1 MRLSALLT
9 SMTGL
14 AVAGGSAWFALDV
27 LQTQRAGL
35 AEELRRQQEEANES
49 TVEVI
54 VAAVDIPFGEEIDRS
69 QLATIRWPREAMPNG
84 VFTDFAALVPEGE
97 NPHRRAKRAMAQG
110 ELFLASKVSGFGEKV
125 TITQT
130 LTPGHRAMAI
140 KVSAETAAG
149 GFVTP
154 GDAVDI
160 VLTHGRDEG
169 LRTVTVL
176 QNIRV
181 VGVDQLADEQ
191 SDAPVV
197 ARTVTVEVTPEQG
210 QKLALAQRAGALSIS
225 LRSLDMAEGVTEDAP
240 LESVRLADI
249 LQQVS
254 PLPEGEKAPT
264 IRIFRGTDV
273 TEVTN

>member
-9 SMTGL
+9 AVTGL
-14 AVAGGSAWFALDV
+14 AVAGGSAWFALDT
-27 LQTQRAGL
+27 LQSQRAGL
-35 AEELRRQQEEANES
+35 EDELRRQQLEAES
-49 TVEVI
+49 ATVEVI
-54 VAAVDIPFGEEIDRS
+54 VAAVDIPFGAEIDRS
-69 QLATIRWPREAMPNG
+69 QLATIRWPRETVPQG
-84 VFTDFAALVPEGE
+84 IFTAFDALVPAGDD
-97 NPHRRAKRAMAQG
+97 PHRRARRAMSQG
-110 ELFLASKVSGFGEKV
+110 ELVLASKVSGFGEKV

-130 LTPGHRAMAI
+130 LTPGYRAMAI

-154 GDAVDI
+154 GDDVDI
-160 VLTHGRDEG
+160 VLTHGANET

-181 VGVDQLADEQ
+181 VGVDQLSDEQ

-197 ARTVTVEVTPEQG
+197 ARTVTVEVTPSDG
-210 QKLALAQRAGALSIS
+210 QKLALAQKAGTLSLS
-225 LRSLDMAEGVTEDAP
+225 LRSLDMAEGQEEDEP

-264 IRIFRGTDV
+264 IRIVRGTEV

>member
-9 SMTGL
+9 SITGL
-14 AVAGGSAWFALDV
+14 AIAGGSAWFALDT
-27 LQTQRAGL
+27 LQAQRVGL
-35 AEELRRQQEEANES
+35 EDELRRQQEEAQS
-49 TVEVI
+49 ATVEVI
-54 VAAVDIPFGEEIDRS
+54 VAAVDIPFGEEIGRS
-69 QLATIRWPREAMPNG
+69 QLTTIRWPRESVPEG
-84 VFTDFAALVPEGE
+84 IFTDFATVVPEGE

-110 ELFLASKVSGFGEKV
+110 ELVLASKISGFGEKV

-140 KVSAETAAG
+140 RVSAETSAG

-154 GDAVDI
+154 GDAVDV
-160 VLTHGRDEG
+160 VLTYGGGDG

-191 SDAPVV
+191 SDAPKV
-197 ARTVTVEVTPEQG
+197 ARTVTVEVTPDDG
-210 QKLALAQRAGALSIS
+210 QKLALAQRAGTLSLS
-225 LRSLDMAEGVTEDAP
+225 LRSLDMADGVTEDAP

-249 LQQVS
+249 LQEKVT
-254 PLPEGEKAPT
+254 PEGEKRPT

-273 TEVTN
+273 SEATN

>member
-1 MRLSALLT
+1 MRLSAVLT
-9 SMTGL
+9 TTAGL
-14 AVAGGSAWFALDV
+14 AIAGGSAWFALDV
-27 LQTQRAGL
+27 LQAQRAGL
-35 AEELRRQQEEANES
+35 EDELRRQQLEAES
-49 TVEVI
+49 ATVEVI
-54 VAAVDIPFGEEIDRS
+54 VAAVDIPFGVEIDRS
-69 QLATIRWPREAMPNG
+69 QLATIRWPRETVPTG
-84 VFTDFAALVPEGE
+84 IFTDFSTLVPEADD
-97 NPHRRAKRAMAQG
+97 PHRRAKRAMAQG
-110 ELFLASKVSGFGEKV
+110 ELVLASKVSGFGEKV
-125 TITQT
+125 TLTQT

-140 KVSAETAAG
+140 KVSAETSAG

-160 VLTHGRDEG
+160 VLTHGRDET

-197 ARTVTVEVTPEQG
+197 ARTVTVEVTPENG
-210 QKLALAQRAGALSIS
+210 QKLALAQQAGTLSLS
-225 LRSLDMAEGVTEDAP
+225 LRSLDMAEGIEEDAP

-254 PLPEGEKAPT
+254 PLPEGEKSPT

>member
-9 SMTGL
+9 AVTGL
-14 AVAGGSAWFALDV
+14 AVAGGSAWFALDT
-27 LQTQRAGL
+27 LQAQRAGL
-35 AEELRRQQEEANES
+35 ADELRRQQEEANS
-49 TVEVI
+49 ATVEVI
-54 VAAVDIPFGEEIDRS
+54 VAAVDIPFGAEIDRT
-69 QLATIRWPREAMPNG
+69 QLATIRWPRESVPEG
-84 VFTDFAALVPEGE
+84 IFTDFTTVVPDGE

-110 ELFLASKVSGFGEKV
+110 ELVLASKVSGFGEKV

-130 LTPGHRAMAI
+130 LSPGHRAMAI
-140 KVSAETAAG
+140 SVSAETSAG

-154 GDAVDI
+154 GDHVDI
-160 VLTHGRDEG
+160 VLTHGGGDL

-197 ARTVTVEVTPEQG
+197 ARTVTVEVTPDDG
-210 QKLALAQRAGALSIS
+210 QKLALAQRAGALSLS
-225 LRSLDMAEGVTEDAP
+225 LRSLDMAEGQTEDAP

-249 LQQVS
+249 LQEKVT
-254 PLPEGEKAPT
+254 PEGEKRPT

-273 TEVTN
+273 SEATN

>member
-9 SMTGL
+9 AVTGL
-14 AVAGGSAWFALDV
+14 AVAGGSAWYALDA

-35 AEELRRQQEEANES
+35 EDELRRQQEEAQS
-49 TVEVI
+49 ATVEVI
-54 VAAVDIPFGEEIDRS
+54 VAAVDIPFGVEIGRE
-69 QLATIRWPREAMPNG
+69 QLATIRWPRES
-84 VFTDFAALVPEGE
+84 VPEGIFTE
-97 NPHRRAKRAMAQG
+97 FDTLIPGGEEPHRRAKRAMSQG
-110 ELFLASKVSGFGEKV
+110 ELVLASKVSGFGEKV

-140 KVSAETAAG
+140 SVSAETSAG

-154 GDAVDI
+154 GDHVDI
-160 VLTHGRDEG
+160 VLTHGGGET

-181 VGVDQLADEQ
+181 VGVDQLSDEQ

-197 ARTVTVEVTPEQG
+197 ARTVTVEVTPENG
-210 QKLALAQRAGALSIS
+210 QKLALAQRAGSLSLS
-225 LRSLDMAEGVTEDAP
+225 LRSLDMAEGVEEDEP

-273 TEVTN
+273 SEVTN

>member
-9 SMTGL
+9 AMTGL

-69 QLATIRWPREAMPNG
+69 QLATIRWPREAIPQG
-84 VFTDFAALVPEGE
+84 IFTDFSTLVPEADD
-97 NPHRRAKRAMAQG
+97 PHRRAKRAMAQG
-110 ELFLASKVSGFGEKV
+110 ELVLASKVSGFGEKV
-125 TITQT
+125 TLTQT

-160 VLTHGRDEG
+160 VLTHGRDET

-176 QNIRV
+176 QNVRV
-181 VGVDQLADEQ
+181 VGVDQLSDEQ

-197 ARTVTVEVTPEQG
+197 ARTVTVEVTPENG

-225 LRSLDMAEGVTEDAP
+225 LRSLDMAEGQEEDAP